1 MYGWPVA
8 GTRQHVAMDVLLLPF
23 RWIYR
28 GLVWFANSPK
38 TLIVSYL
45 LMIVVA
51 GILYSHAE
59 HRAPPT
65 RVWWAVV
72 TASTGYGDIS
82 PTTLAG
88 RFLAALLIST
98 MVLLVIPLITAHFA
112 SRLIVDDD
120 AFEHDEQEE
129 LKADVRR
136 LRALAGG
143 DGGPAGDRAARAGA
157 PPAAARTGQR
167 GPALGAVR
175 AAPPPTGAVSAGP
188 AHGQRAGQRSP
199 SGGTVSEIRYASTAF
214 VTQAVCGYAVCP
226 SPSQVSTRPTPSIE
240 ASAAVCSYGVAGS
253 PVVPTT
259 TIGGAPAALPVG
271 YGSRPPG
278 HCTQPSIPTA
288 RAGPKSGYFAR
299 HCDWSWRIC
308 GRDGFSVSSAQF
320 TAMFASNRL
329 E

>member
-136 LRALAGG
+136 LRALLEEM
-143 DGGPAGDRAARAGA
+143 AARQGIEL
-157 PPAAARTGQR
+157 PEPERR
-167 GPALGAVR
+167 
-175 AAPPPTGAVSAGP
+175 PPPHGPGSGDPLWERSARRRRR
-188 AHGQRAGQRSP
+188 RAR
-199 SGGTVSEIRYASTAF
+199 
-214 VTQAVCGYAVCP
+214 
-226 SPSQVSTRPTPSIE
+226 
-240 ASAAVCSYGVAGS
+240 
-253 PVVPTT
+253 
-259 TIGGAPAALPVG
+259 
-271 YGSRPPG
+271 
-278 HCTQPSIPTA
+278 
-288 RAGPKSGYFAR
+288 
-299 HCDWSWRIC
+299 
-308 GRDGFSVSSAQF
+308 
-320 TAMFASNRL
+320 
-329 E
+329 